1 MKGAGFK
8 PALHP
13 LMLNSPVACA
23 NLNYLMAEPVT
34 NLLREI
40 PSVDRLL
47 KHANCEVLL
56 TRYNRDYV
64 TQKCR
69 EVLERL
75 RAEIRQDTSFSP
87 GDIEDEAVIK
97 RLEATIRAE
106 TVPGHVRVV
115 NATGTILHTNL
126 GAPCCPKRRSM
137 P

>member
-1 MKGAGFK
+1 MT
-8 PALHP
+8 
-13 LMLNSPVACA
+13 
-23 NLNYLMAEPVT
+23 EPVT

-47 KHANCEVLL
+47 KHVRCEALL
-56 TRYNRDYV
+56 ARYNRDYV

-69 EVLERL
+69 EVLDRL
-75 RAEIRQDTSFSP
+75 RGEIRRDGSLST

-97 RLEATIRAE
+97 KLEACIRTE
-106 TVPGHVRVV
+106 SVPGHVRVV

-126 GAPCCPKRRSM
+126 GRALLPKRQSM